1 MADITHSILYVGD
14 GEARRPIAIEQRPGS
29 APGLFWLGGFRS
41 DMAGTKAMRL
51 DAIGAERGAEVTR
64 FDYSG
69 HGRSGGD
76 FNDGTISR
84 WLEEALEV
92 FSMTHGQQVVV
103 GSSMGGWLA
112 LLLQKALL
120 AREASRVRA
129 LVLIAPAADM
139 TEALMLEGFTKK
151 ERRAFEKDGY
161 VEQPS
166 DYSDEPYRINRKLIE
181 DGRQHL
187 MFGSPID
194 MGVPMTILQGA
205 KDRDV
210 PKEHAFRLMQHLL
223 TDPVTF
229 TLVPDGDHRLSR
241 DEDLK
246 LLEAAVV
253 RALEWD

>member
-76 FNDGTISR
+76 FDDGTISR

-92 FSMTHGQQVVV
+92 FAMTHGQQVVV

-120 AREASRVRA
+120 ARGASRVRA

-151 ERRAFEKDGY
+151 ERKAFEKDGY

-166 DYSDEPYRINRKLIE
+166 DYSDEPYRINRALIE
-181 DGRQHL
+181 DGRRDL

-205 KDRDV
+205 KDKDV

-241 DEDLK
+241 DEDLR

>member
-92 FSMTHGQQVVV
+92 FAMTHGQQVVV

-120 AREASRVRA
+120 ARGASRVRA

-139 TEALMLEGFTKK
+139 TETLMLEGFTKK

-166 DYSDEPYRINRKLIE
+166 DYSDEPYRINRALIE
-181 DGRQHL
+181 DGRRHL

-194 MGVPMTILQGA
+194 MGVPVTILQGA
-205 KDRDV
+205 KDKDV